1 MEKRDTWYKAF
12 VWQYNEAGPRKPRG
26 NRATKRATKKRSLLK
41 MKTNWAAVA
50 IAQEAQQTK
59 EEIVLRSANFAV
71 CFFESKKKCGGE
83 EIDESVN

>member
-1 MEKRDTWYKAF
+1 
-12 VWQYNEAGPRKPRG
+12 
-26 NRATKRATKKRSLLK
+26 